1 MLVNFLHECSQIFEG
16 KCKWSPRRLR
26 GFLKSHGFVCAS
38 GMLKGDLCCSCPA
51 SFLPSADLLT
61 FLTQTM
67 APLHPELQPVTDQV
81 QHSQIR
87 SDTTKKKNS
96 SFFRRKNS
104 CVAFRLGC
112 SLIIKL
118 QVSSLL
124 CFFFFFFFNEKSQT
138 HTPQL
143 SLNATDEMF
152 LPSHLK
158 PQSLSQARSV
168 RT

>member
-1 MLVNFLHECSQIFEG
+1 MVTVQAS
-16 KCKWSPRRLR
+16 RV
-26 GFLKSHGFVCAS
+26 LKSHGFVCAS
-38 GMLKGDLCCSCPA
+38 GLLKGDLCCSCPA

-87 SDTTKKKNS
+87 SDTTKKKKNS
-96 SFFRRKNS
+96 SFFTREYS

-124 CFFFFFFFNEKSQT
+124 CFYLIEKSQT